1 MTSPQALPSPQS
13 LHHGMARRVLWTIGA
28 CVLIALFLMTM
39 LGHPLG
45 PGLVYSLS
53 IGLSCCA

>member
-1 MTSPQALPSPQS
+1 MTSPQALPSPQP
-13 LHHGMARRVLWTIGA
+13 LHHGMAHRVLWTIGA

-45 PGLVYSLS
+45 PGWCIRSRS
-53 IGLSCCA
+53 A